1 MTPIQQPP
9 SRPGSKPDK
18 PSQERQP
25 ARPLPDKPGDK
36 PGEGDKPNLPGTPA
50 PARPAEH
57 ELPDKPGDKPEQKAK
72 RKEGEEVP
80 VSEDPTLSP
89 NEKVSR
95 TRGF

>member
-9 SRPGSKPDK
+9 S
-18 PSQERQP
+18 
-25 ARPLPDKPGDK
+25 KPGTK
-36 PGEGDKPNLPGTPA
+36 PGQPGDKPNLPGTPA
-50 PARPAEH
+50 PARPEP